1 MTFRGWTR
9 LFFFAASAAALVA
22 GPARAADAPLV
33 WRHAVIQAKSD
44 AGILLAITNGFAEKQ
59 GLKLELSQ
67 VKSDAVGLKA
77 LIAGELD
84 SYDGIVGGTV
94 LAASRGADVKLIG
107 CHWPGLPHGIFS
119 KASIASVKDL
129 KGKTIAISTPS
140 SLPEIIAREAL
151 AKYGVPPDQ
160 VKFANM
166 GGDLDRFKA
175 LVAGVADASVVSGE
189 YEPIAEKQGLKLLV
203 AGRDILPNYMRLC
216 YFSTARALKE
226 HHEAAVRFLAAEMTA
241 LHYALTHRAETIQ
254 LTQKITGIK
263 PDDPRP
269 AYIFDDAVR
278 THAVDPDVN
287 IPVAKA
293 QWMADQLVE
302 DGKLPKHYDM
312 RQMIDASIREEALK
326 RLGK

>member
-1 MTFRGWTR
+1 MIRLGLTR
-9 LFFFAASAAALVA
+9 LFVAAAAA
-22 GPARAADAPLV
+22 GSIATQGLAADAPLP
-33 WRHAVIQAKSD
+33 WHHAVIEAKSD
-44 AGILLAITNGFAEKQ
+44 AGILMMVTHGFAEKQ
-59 GLKLELSQ
+59 GLKLEMSQ

-77 LIAGELD
+77 LIAGDLD

-94 LAASRGADVKLIG
+94 LAASRGADVKLLG

-151 AKYGVPPDQ
+151 AKYGVSPDE

-175 LVAGVADASVVSGE
+175 LVAGIADASVVSGE
-189 YEPIAEKQGLKLLV
+189 YEPIAQKQGLKLLV

-216 YFSTARALKE
+216 YFSTAHTLKA
-226 HHEAAVRFLAAEMTA
+226 HREAAVRFMMAEMTA
-241 LHYALTHRAETIQ
+241 LHYALSHRDETLK
-254 LTQKITGIK
+254 LTREITGIK
-263 PDDPRP
+263 ADDPRP
-269 AYIFDDAVR
+269 AYIFDDAIR
-278 THAVDPDVN
+278 THAVDPDVG
-287 IPVAKA
+287 IPVEKI
-293 QWMADQLVE
+293 QWMADQLVA
-302 DGKLPKHYDM
+302 DGKLPHHYDV

-326 RLGK
+326 RLGH

>member
-1 MTFRGWTR
+1 
-9 LFFFAASAAALVA
+9 LSAAVVLSATSA
-22 GPARAADAPLV
+22 HAADAPLV
-33 WRHAVIQAKSD
+33 WRHAIIEAKSD
-44 AGILLAITNGFAEKQ
+44 AGIFMMVTQGFADKQ
-59 GLKLELSQ
+59 GLKLEISQ
-67 VKSDAVGLKA
+67 VKSDAIGLKA
-77 LIAGELD
+77 LIAGDLD

-94 LAASRGADVKLIG
+94 LADAHGADVKLLG

-151 AKYGVPPDQ
+151 AKYGVSPDD

-175 LVAGVADASVVSGE
+175 LVAGIADASVVSGE

-203 AGRDILPNYMRLC
+203 AGRDVLPNYMRLC
-216 YFSTARALKE
+216 YFSTARALAA
-226 HHEAAVRFLAAEMTA
+226 HREAAIRFVAAEMTA
-241 LHYALTHRAETIQ
+241 LHYALSHRDETLK
-254 LTQKITGIK
+254 LTREITGIK

-278 THAVDPDVN
+278 THAVDPDVGL
-287 IPVAKA
+287 PVEKA
-293 QWMADQLVE
+293 QWMADQLVK
-302 DGKLPKHYDM
+302 DGSLPRRYDVT
-312 RQMIDASIREEALK
+312 QMIDPQIRAEALK
-326 RLGK
+326 RVGK

>member
-1 MTFRGWTR
+1 MIRWTG
-9 LFFFAASAAALVA
+9 LAVALLLA
-22 GPARAADAPLV
+22 PQANAADTPLV
-33 WRHAVIQAKSD
+33 WRHAIIEAKSD
-44 AGILLAITNGFAEKQ
+44 AGIFMMVTQGFAEKQ
-59 GLKLELSQ
+59 GLKLEISQ
-67 VKSDAVGLKA
+67 VKSDAIGLKA

-94 LAASRGADVKLIG
+94 LAAAHGADVRLIG

-151 AKYGVPPDQ
+151 AKYGVPADE

-175 LVAGVADASVVSGE
+175 LVAGIADASVVSGE
-189 YEPIAEKQGLKLLV
+189 YEPIAEKEGLKLLV

-216 YFSTARALKE
+216 YFSTARALSA
-226 HHEAAVRFLAAEMTA
+226 HREAAVRFMTAEMTA
-241 LHYALTHRAETIQ
+241 LHYALSHREETLK
-254 LTQKITGIK
+254 LTREITGIK

-278 THAVDPDVN
+278 THAVDPDLN
-287 IPVAKA
+287 IPVDKA
-293 QWMADQLVE
+293 QWMADQLIE
-302 DGKLPKHYDM
+302 DGKLPKHYDVH
-312 RQMIDASIREEALK
+312 QMIDASIRADALK

>member
-1 MTFRGWTR
+1 MFRWTG
-9 LFFFAASAAALVA
+9 LAAALLLA
-22 GPARAADAPLV
+22 SQANAADAPLV
-33 WRHAVIQAKSD
+33 WRHAIIEAKSD
-44 AGILLAITNGFAEKQ
+44 AGIFMMVTQGFAEKQ
-59 GLKLELSQ
+59 GLKLEISQ
-67 VKSDAVGLKA
+67 VKSDAIGLKA
-77 LIAGELD
+77 MIAGELD

-94 LAASRGADVKLIG
+94 LAASHGADVKLIG

-151 AKYGVPPDQ
+151 AKYGVPADE

-189 YEPIAEKQGLKLLV
+189 YEPIAEKEGLKLLV
-203 AGRDILPNYMRLC
+203 AGRDVLPNYMRLC

-226 HHEAAVRFLAAEMTA
+226 HHEAAVRFMMAEMTA
-241 LHYALTHRAETIQ
+241 LHYALSHREETLK
-254 LTQKITGIK
+254 LTREITGIK

-269 AYIFDDAVR
+269 AYIFDDALR
-278 THAVDPDVN
+278 THAVDPDLD
-287 IPVAKA
+287 IPADKA
-293 QWMADQLVE
+293 QWMADQLIE
-302 DGKLPKHYDM
+302 DGKLAKHYDV
-312 RQMIDASIREEALK
+312 RQMIDTSIRDEALN
-326 RLGK
+326 RLKK

>member
-1 MTFRGWTR
+1 MICRTR
-9 LFFFAASAAALVA
+9 LAWIAAAAALVA
-22 GPARAADAPLV
+22 SPALAADAPLV
-33 WRHAVIQAKSD
+33 WHHAVIEAKSD
-44 AGILLAITNGFAEKQ
+44 AGILMMITHGFAEKQ

-77 LIAGELD
+77 LIAGDLD

-94 LAASRGADVKLIG
+94 LAASRGADVKLLG

-151 AKYGVPPDQ
+151 AKYGVSPDD

-175 LVAGVADASVVSGE
+175 LAAGVVDASVISGE
-189 YEPIAEKQGLKLLV
+189 YEPIAAKQNLKLLV
-203 AGRDILPNYMRLC
+203 AGRDILPDYMRLC
-216 YFSTARALKE
+216 YFSTARVLKE
-226 HHEAAVRFLAAEMTA
+226 HHEAAVRFMMAQMTA
-241 LHYALTHRAETIQ
+241 LHYALSHRDETLK
-254 LTQKITGIK
+254 LTREITGIK

-278 THAVDPDVN
+278 THAVDPDVG
-287 IPVAKA
+287 IPIEKV
-293 QWMADQLVE
+293 QWMADQLVK
-302 DGKLPKHYDM
+302 DGKLPKHYDVHP
-312 RQMIDASIREEALK
+312 MIDASIREEALK

>member
-1 MTFRGWTR
+1 MRTIWAVIMA
-9 LFFFAASAAALVA
+9 LLAAA
-22 GPARAADAPLV
+22 PATAADAPLV
-33 WRHAVIQAKSD
+33 WRHAIIEAKSD
-44 AGILLAITNGFAEKQ
+44 AGIFMMVTQGFAEKQ
-59 GLKLELSQ
+59 GLKLELLQ
-67 VKSDAVGLKA
+67 VKSDAIGLKA

-94 LAASRGADVKLIG
+94 LAAAHGADVRLIG

-151 AKYGVPPDQ
+151 AKYGVPADE

-175 LVAGVADASVVSGE
+175 LVAGIADASVVSGE
-189 YEPIAEKQGLKLLV
+189 YEPIAEKEGLKLLV

-216 YFSTARALKE
+216 YFSTARALST
-226 HHEAAVRFLAAEMTA
+226 HHEAAVRFMVAEMTA
-241 LHYALTHRAETIQ
+241 LHYALSRRDETLK
-254 LTQKITGIK
+254 LTREITGIK

-278 THAVDPDVN
+278 THAVDPDLN
-287 IPVAKA
+287 IPVDKA
-293 QWMADQLVE
+293 QWMADQLID
-302 DGKLPKHYDM
+302 DGKLPKHFDV
-312 RQMIDASIREEALK
+312 RQMIDASVRDEALK

>member
-1 MTFRGWTR
+1 MTPRLWTYC
-9 LFFFAASAAALVA
+9 LSVAFVACAAAHA
-22 GPARAADAPLV
+22 HAADAPPV
-33 WRHAVIQAKSD
+33 WRHAVIEAKSD
-44 AGILLAITNGFAEKQ
+44 AGILMAVTNGFADKQ
-59 GLKLELSQ
+59 GLKLEMSQ

-77 LIAGELD
+77 LIAGALD

-94 LAASRGADVKLIG
+94 LAASHGADVKLIG

-151 AKYGVPPDQ
+151 VKYGVSPDD

-216 YFSTARALKE
+216 YFSTARSLAQ
-226 HHEAAVRFLAAEMTA
+226 HHEAAVRFVMAEMTA
-241 LHYALTHRAETIQ
+241 LHYALSHREETLK
-254 LTQKITGIK
+254 LTRDLTGIK

-278 THAVDPDVN
+278 THAVDPDLN
-287 IPVAKA
+287 IPIEKV

-302 DGKLPKHYDM
+302 DGKLSKHYDVH
-312 RQMIDASIREEALK
+312 QMIDPSIRAEALK
-326 RLGK
+326 RLGKQH